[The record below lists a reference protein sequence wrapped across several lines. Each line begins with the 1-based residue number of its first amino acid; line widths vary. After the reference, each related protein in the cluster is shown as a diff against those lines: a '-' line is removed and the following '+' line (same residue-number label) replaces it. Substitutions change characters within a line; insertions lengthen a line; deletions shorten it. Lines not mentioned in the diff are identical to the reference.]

1 MSRTRV
7 LVRTGITLARRALWH
22 DGRPQR
28 GLLPVAL
35 TLIMLSAFGATFST
49 LFQSLADAGA
59 PPTWAARLLGWAF
72 TLAFVMLT
80 LGDLHVVVAA
90 LVDSPQLDRMR
101 LAPLSTLHMLAIET
115 VRTLPRTLPPV
126 LGIALPAALAHA
138 HVYGTSVATFAL
150 PLALL
155 TLWAVPLGLGTALA
169 LVLLRLSPAAR
180 LREAIAAL
188 ATFAFIAGW
197 LVNAFWLPRLASD
210 SASFSAWFRALPEP
224 PAWSPA
230 TWAAVVLD
238 PDARTR
244 LAAMLQCALVSLAA
258 LAAAAYAAT
267 RVLATVQSR
276 AAGTPGRL
284 TPGASRRASTLLLAF
299 LRRDRALV
307 LRDWPVLLDAL
318 ASVSLWTLL
327 PLAVLPVAP
336 LPRLEIAREMLIA
349 LSVSLGNDLAARALP
364 LERTSLAWARLS
376 PVGGARWL
384 RHRAAG
390 LALAGGTVV
399 LVATALTTGAL
410 GLPLAAF
417 ADVLVFATAAA
428 ASAMASGLL
437 IGAMLGDVA
446 WTDPRAMLGAGGRS
460 VAAGV
465 LLSQAALWVA
475 LAHYCSPGEPLG
487 ITALAP
493 VLILALVHSAIVLA
507 VGARVLER
515 REFTHG

>member
-1 MSRTRV
+1 MSRTRA
-7 LVRTGITLARRALWH
+7 LARTGWTLARRALWH

-35 TLIMLSAFGATFST
+35 TLIMFSAFGATFST

-59 PPTWAARLLGWAF
+59 PPAWAARLLGWAF

-101 LAPLSTLHMLAIET
+101 LAPLSTLQLLAIET

-138 HVYGTSVATFAL
+138 HAYGTWSGALAL

-210 SASFSAWFRALPEP
+210 SASLTAWFRALPEP

-230 TWAAVVLD
+230 TWAAMALD
-238 PDARTR
+238 PDSRSRLSAVLKCA
-244 LAAMLQCALVSLAA
+244 LAALAA
-258 LAAAAYAAT
+258 LAAAAFAAQ
-267 RVLATVQSR
+267 RLLATVQSR

-284 TPGASRRASTLLLAF
+284 TRGSSRRAPTLLLAF

-318 ASVSLWTLL
+318 GSVALWTLL

-336 LPRLEIAREMLIA
+336 LPRLEIARDMLIA

-384 RHRAAG
+384 GHRAAG

-399 LVATALTTGAL
+399 LAATLLTTGAL

-417 ADVLVFATAAA
+417 TDVLVFGMAAA

-437 IGAMLGDVA
+437 IGALLGDPA
-446 WTDPRAMLGAGGRS
+446 WTDPRAMLGLGGRS
-460 VAAGV
+460 AAAGV
-465 LLSQAALWVA
+465 LLVQAALWVA
-475 LAHYCSPGEPLG
+475 LAHRWSPGEPLG
-487 ITALAP
+487 IAALIP
-493 VLILALVHSAIVLA
+493 VLTLALVHSAIMLT